1 MNNISSFRACN
12 ALYSNLS
19 PFTKALVTKKLLLD
33 DDSNTTSVT
42 KQQIIMGQRQSPN
55 LLKNGFFY
63 SSLQCRKIQK
73 MTIGHGNVFIIN
85 RKMSSSRYTN
95 LSPKKNVSDLYDV
108 LGVSPNS
115 KESEI
120 KSAFYKLS
128 KKYHPDINKTEEA
141 STKFAEVLSAYE
153 ILGNQTKRRLYDR
166 GTMMHPRFGV
176 SPHHRAKPE
185 KDGPRKNPIRPGG
198 VGQRPEGATVHHRA
212 FTDSTGRSGFKFE
225 ADFYDLYSSSYGN
238 RMFTKRESEFFMKR
252 HYDDERSRKYRGIFA
267 GFFVF
272 TFLGIVS
279 LSRIF
284 EHRRDRVARHET
296 SNNK

>member
-1 MNNISSFRACN
+1 MNNISSFRVCN

-19 PFTKALVTKKLLLD
+19 PFTKALVTKRLLLD
-33 DDSNTTSVT
+33 VDSNTTSVT

-63 SSLQCRKIQK
+63 SSLQCGKIQM
-73 MTIGHGNVFIIN
+73 MTIGHGNIFIIN
-85 RKMSSSRYTN
+85 RRMSSSRYTN
-95 LSPKKNVSDLYDV
+95 LSSKNKVSDLYDV

-153 ILGNQTKRRLYDR
+153 ILGNHTKRRLYDR
-166 GTMMHPRFGV
+166 GTMTHPRFGA

-212 FTDSTGRSGFKFE
+212 FTDTTGRPGFKFE
-225 ADFYDLYSSSYGN
+225 SDFHHFYSTSYEN
-238 RMFTKRESEFFMKR
+238 RMFTKKESEFFMKR
-252 HYDDERSRKYRGIFA
+252 HYEDEEARKYRGIFA

-279 LSRIF
+279 LSKIF
-284 EHRRDRVARHET
+284 DRRRARLARHEIP
-296 SNNK
+296 NNK